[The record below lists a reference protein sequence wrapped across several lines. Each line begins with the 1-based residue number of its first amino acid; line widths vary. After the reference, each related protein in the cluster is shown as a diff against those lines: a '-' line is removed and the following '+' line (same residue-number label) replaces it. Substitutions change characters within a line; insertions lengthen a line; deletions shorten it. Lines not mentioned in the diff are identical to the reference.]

1 MAGLLD
7 DVAVYDELTDGA
19 YRTEEMICS
28 YLWEL
33 CKEKPPE
40 PAPRTPA
47 ITPHEQISF
56 NRAALR
62 LYRWAVR
69 DSATGRINAK
79 QVTEAI
85 RSDYNLRMEL
95 GIPENPKIGFVH
107 GFLHAMPAAVTA
119 RDFTERM
126 LRLRNALCQL
136 EEDKRAAAFPT
147 LSPPA
152 KAGHRVPLTPTSR
165 QLRASG
171 SPALSPPRSPPQTS
185 PPKSH
190 RSSQKGKAAAA
201 AAGNG
206 DDISP
211 IPAVTGLAGELR
223 ALYDWYCWFG
233 DRLNVG
239 AKCKGLR
246 RRQFHQMLRDSGLVG
261 HSAFIQPA
269 LVDCVLERVV
279 GKGTRYIPFPA
290 FVEALCG
297 VAARLD
303 ASRSWMANTYVVL
316 ARFLLP
322 MASSQASAKAKA
334 AWLSVQ
340 AVEPLSSS
348 TTKKEKNPRTSEEI
362 KVPEEIKYWLSRLT
376 ALKAVEDKMLT
387 YEVQE
392 VFGVP
397 HDRFGQVIETEELLE
412 KANANEASDAAS
424 AGSFDVH

>member
-1 MAGLLD
+1 M
-7 DVAVYDELTDGA
+7 
-19 YRTEEMICS
+19 
-28 YLWEL
+28 
-33 CKEKPPE
+33 
-40 PAPRTPA
+40 
-47 ITPHEQISF
+47 
-56 NRAALR
+56 
-62 LYRWAVR
+62 
-69 DSATGRINAK
+69 
-79 QVTEAI
+79 
-85 RSDYNLRMEL
+85 
-95 GIPENPKIGFVH
+95 
-107 GFLHAMPAAVTA
+107 
-119 RDFTERM
+119 
-126 LRLRNALCQL
+126 
-136 EEDKRAAAFPT
+136 
-147 LSPPA
+147 
-152 KAGHRVPLTPTSR
+152 
-165 QLRASG
+165 
-171 SPALSPPRSPPQTS
+171 
-185 PPKSH
+185 
-190 RSSQKGKAAAA
+190 
-201 AAGNG
+201 
-206 DDISP
+206 
-211 IPAVTGLAGELR
+211 
-223 ALYDWYCWFG
+223 YDWYCWFG

-376 ALKAVEDKMLT
+376 ALKSVEDKMLT